1 MKQKNRLLGM
11 IVCLIILLTAVSWIV
26 FDFPTILKEIANLLI
41 MFVGG
46 YALRDT
52 LEPKG
57 QKEE

>member
-46 YALRDT
+46 YVFRDT